1 MNRSRRERHWRVAA
15 LVTVVISVWTL
26 PAWGQT
32 DTGGI
37 EGVARDSSGAV
48 LPGVAVTISS
58 PALIERTRDT
68 VTESTGNYRFLRL
81 PVGTYTVKFSLPG
94 FAPVE
99 RANVVINSGFTATV
113 NADLSLGT

>member
-1 MNRSRRERHWRVAA
+1 MTATITNMTSKSGWRLAQ
-15 LVTVVISVWTL
+15 LVVMLCTVPAC

-37 EGVARDSSGAV
+37 EGVARDASGAV
-48 LPGVAVTISS
+48 LPGVSVEIAS

-68 VTESTGNYRFLRL
+68 LTENTGNYRFLRL
-81 PVGTYTVKFSLPG
+81 PVGTYTVKFSLQG

-99 RANVVINSGFTATV
+99 HDNVVINS
-113 NADLSLGT
+113 